1 MIQQK
6 KSNIIKKEKS
16 MNKEQL
22 IDQLNETA
30 IMTITTTNIT
40 EIEQQ

>member
-1 MIQQK
+1 
-6 KSNIIKKEKS
+6 

-22 IDQLNETA
+22 IDQLNETV
-30 IMTITTTNIT
+30 IMTIKTTNIT

>member
-6 KSNIIKKEKS
+6 KSNIIKKEKC

>member
-1 MIQQK
+1 
-6 KSNIIKKEKS
+6 

-30 IMTITTTNIT
+30 IMTIKTTNIT